1 MNIDVKI
8 SVKPIEYIKSVN
20 ILEKRVT
27 NVLEGKKDELLW
39 ILEHNP
45 VYTAGTSSKQSDL
58 LDKDLNVIKT
68 NRGGKHTFH
77 GPGHKIVYFVLDL
90 NKREKD
96 IRKLII
102 KIENCIIN
110 VLSEYKIKSYPDKK
124 NIGIWVGEK
133 SHSLKI
139 AAIGIRVKKWVAYH
153 GFAINV
159 CNDFKL
165 QYIDQSTNPNQ
176 GNYYK
181 FTIISPN
188 KKISELLPKLKTITS
203 KVYDYSLGNSKQIPL
218 KHICLPIWYRLENS
232 ISDKAIEEIKESVG
246 V

>member
-77 GPGHKIVYFVLDL
+77 GPGQKIVYFVLDL

-159 CNDFKL
+159 CNDLSK
-165 QYIDQSTNPNQ
+165 YN
-176 GNYYK
+176 G
-181 FTIISPN
+181 IIPC
-188 KKISELLPKLKTITS
+188 
-203 KVYDYSLGNSKQIPL
+203 G
-218 KHICLPIWYRLENS
+218 
-232 ISDKAIEEIKESVG
+232 ISDKGITSMKQQGIQKYKNIEKIIAKNFLNTFA
-246 V
+246 

>member
-77 GPGHKIVYFVLDL
+77 GPGQKIVYFVLDL

-110 VLSEYKIKSYPDKK
+110 VLNEYKIKSYPDKK

-159 CNDFKL
+159 CNDLSK
-165 QYIDQSTNPNQ
+165 YN
-176 GNYYK
+176 G
-181 FTIISPN
+181 IIPC
-188 KKISELLPKLKTITS
+188 
-203 KVYDYSLGNSKQIPL
+203 G
-218 KHICLPIWYRLENS
+218 
-232 ISDKAIEEIKESVG
+232 ISDKGITSMKQQGIQKYKNIEKIIVKNFLNTFA
-246 V
+246 